1 MNVRERF
8 RPQPMAANASFRIRG
23 PNVGG
28 FLATVSGTLTLT
40 DAVSGDTLVN
50 AVAVTA
56 GIYTPIP
63 FVFTSSEGGTVA
75 LAGGAA
81 GTLAI

>member
-8 RPQPMAANASFRIRG
+8 RPQPMAANSTYVIKG

-28 FLATVSGTLTLT
+28 FLATVSGTLTIT
-40 DAVSGDTLVN
+40 DLVTSTVLVN

-56 GIYTPIP
+56 GVFTPLP
-63 FVFTSSEGGTVA
+63 FVFTSSEGATVV

>member
-8 RPQPMAANASFRIRG
+8 RPQPMAANSTYVIKG
-23 PNVGG
+23 PNLGG
-28 FLATVSGTLTLT
+28 FLATVSGTLTIT
-40 DAVSGDTLVN
+40 DNTSGTVLVN

-56 GIYTPIP
+56 GIYTPLP
-63 FVFTSSEGGTVA
+63 FVFDASAGATVV

-81 GTLAI
+81 GTLAV